1 MFFFIYM
8 DGYMMFWILG
18 LYHIP
23 LAMYTAFEDL
33 SGITVSGVRLYYKEH
48 QLDTYMDQLAAVCFT
63 AICVVQVLTYGLEN
77 ILPFVIKNASTK
89 AKAKARTGLSARE
102 KHIQEVC
109 DEAERG
115 GFSLFEDWYDVT
127 LFLSYGTVYSLL
139 FPLAPIVNYIN
150 NVIEQRTDLTKV
162 IEISRRPNC
171 RKVNNIGMWES
182 CMTFQSYANVAQ
194 IALVGVISSYR
205 FDYYLEGL
213 GLVGA
218 VYFETNGDETH
229 VSRFVKVVLAT
240 MVTAV
245 GFLVIVTVQ
254 HIYGSQDRAT
264 MIKLAR
270 DDYFERVHNM
280 KLKMGTKVKQFLL

>member
-1 MFFFIYM
+1 M
-8 DGYMMFWILG
+8 
-18 LYHIP
+18 
-23 LAMYTAFEDL
+23 
-33 SGITVSGVRLYYKEH
+33 
-48 QLDTYMDQLAAVCFT
+48 
-63 AICVVQVLTYGLEN
+63 QVLTYGLEN

-194 IALVGVISSYR
+194 IALVGVISSYVR
-205 FDYYLEGL
+205 DGVTLEHTPPQSHRTRTR
-213 GLVGA
+213 A
-218 VYFETNGDETH
+218 ISITWNSSTH
-229 VSRFVKVVLAT
+229 HLSHTELEHTPR
-240 MVTAV
+240 VTRARA
-245 GFLVIVTVQ
+245 
-254 HIYGSQDRAT
+254 RAT
-264 MIKLAR
+264 SITQTVLTAR
-270 DDYFERVHNM
+270 PPPTVA
-280 KLKMGTKVKQFLL
+280 